1 MMCWPRFCAWY
12 LLPDMSQGFSASD
25 WLAQNG
31 SNGISPGLSEL
42 LWYQRYTKVLDLT
55 PTMAIHSKL
64 AGTYLAKSKGRGMEF
79 DEVRHYQSGD
89 DVRTIDW
96 RVTARSGK
104 VHTKLFREEKERPV
118 FILTD
123 LGSSMRFGS
132 ALLFK
137 SVQAAH
143 LAALIAWHVKQR
155 GDKLGGLVFS
165 QQQHLELKPQ
175 SRSHGVLRYFHALT
189 SVHQAS
195 DSQRGLSLTEALS
208 QLRRLV
214 RPGSLVY
221 ILSDFSDFDEH
232 GLRHIRAIR
241 QHNEVTCCCVTDPLD
256 LALPANGH
264 GRAAVSD
271 GSRTG
276 YIELGSRSLQQRY
289 ARQQSDSL
297 QQKQQLVS
305 QLGCKWLSVSAA
317 EPVLNQLARTVK
329 ERGL

>member
-1 MMCWPRFCAWY
+1 MHT
-12 LLPDMSQGFSASD
+12 MSPEKERSELG
-25 WLAQNG
+25 WLTQCGATG
-31 SNGISPGLSEL
+31 TTLGLSEL

-55 PTMAIHSKL
+55 PRMPIQSKL

-96 RVTARSGK
+96 RVTARTGK

-123 LGSSMRFGS
+123 LGSSMQFGS

-165 QQQHLELKPQ
+165 QQQHFELKPQ

-189 SVHQAS
+189 EVQHSTAAN
-195 DSQRGLSLTEALS
+195 RGLNLNEALS

-221 ILSDFSDFDEH
+221 ILSDFAGFTDD

-241 QHNEVTCCCVTDPLD
+241 QHNEVTCCPITDPLD
-256 LALPANGH
+256 LMLPASGNGL
-264 GRAAVSD
+264 AAISD
-271 GSRTG
+271 GLHTG
-276 YIELGSRSLQQRY
+276 YIELGSNNLRQRY
-289 ARQQSDSL
+289 AQQ
-297 QQKQQLVS
+297 QQTQQQQLKLHIN
-305 QLGCKWLSVSAA
+305 QLGCKWLPVSAA
-317 EPVLNQLARTVK
+317 EPVLSQL
-329 ERGL
+329 ERKWYG

>member
-1 MMCWPRFCAWY
+1 
-12 LLPDMSQGFSASD
+12 MSFTLSAQQ
-25 WLAQNG
+25 WLQQNG
-31 SNGISPGLSEL
+31 ASGTDIGLTEL

-55 PTMAIHSKL
+55 PAMAIQSKL

-79 DEVRHYQSGD
+79 DEVRHYQNGD

-96 RVTARSGK
+96 RVTARTGK

-132 ALLFK
+132 TLLFK

-155 GDKLGGLVFS
+155 GDKLGGLVFN
-165 QQQHLELKPQ
+165 QQQHIELKPQ

-189 SVHQAS
+189 AVHSNSTAVG
-195 DSQRGLSLTEALS
+195 GLNLNEALS

-221 ILSDFSDFDEH
+221 ILSDFADFDQH

-241 QHNEVTCCCVTDPLD
+241 QHNEVSCCAITDPLD
-256 LALPANGH
+256 LALPNTGNGI
-264 GRAAVSD
+264 AAVSD
-271 GSRTG
+271 GHNVA
-276 YIELGSRSLQQRY
+276 YVELASQPLQQRY
-289 ARQQSDSL
+289 ARQQQQAQQQL
-297 QQKQQLVS
+297 QQHII

-317 EPVLNQLARTVK
+317 EPVLSQL
-329 ERGL
+329 ERKWYG

>member
-1 MMCWPRFCAWY
+1 
-12 LLPDMSQGFSASD
+12 MSAQLSAQQ

-31 SNGISPGLSEL
+31 TNGTAPGLTEL
-42 LWYQRYTKVLDLT
+42 LWYQRYTKVLNLT
-55 PTMAIHSKL
+55 PGMAIQSKL

-96 RVTARSGK
+96 RVTARTGK

-123 LGSSMRFGS
+123 LGNSMRFGS
-132 ALLFK
+132 SLLFK
-137 SVQAAH
+137 SVQASH

-165 QQQHLELKPQ
+165 QQQHFELKPQ

-189 SVHQAS
+189 EVHQANS
-195 DSQRGLSLTEALS
+195 GNRGLSLNEALS

-221 ILSDFSDFDEH
+221 LLSDFNDFNDD

-241 QHNEVTCCCVTDPLD
+241 QHNEVTCCPISDPLD
-256 LALPANGH
+256 LMLPANSH
-264 GRAAVSD
+264 GIAAVSD
-271 GSRTG
+271 GTDTG
-276 YIELGSRSLQQRY
+276 YIELGSSTLKHRY
-289 ARQQSDSL
+289 ASQQQHARQLL
-297 QQKQQLVS
+297 QLHIS
-305 QLGCKWLSVSAA
+305 QLGCKWLPVSAA
-317 EPVLNQLARTVK
+317 EPVLSQL
-329 ERGL
+329 ERKWYG

>member
-1 MMCWPRFCAWY
+1 
-12 LLPDMSQGFSASD
+12 MSFTLTTQQ

-31 SNGISPGLSEL
+31 TSGTTIGLNEL

-55 PTMAIHSKL
+55 PCMAIQSKL

-96 RVTARSGK
+96 RVTARTGK

-123 LGSSMRFGS
+123 LGNSMRFGS
-132 ALLFK
+132 TLLFK

-155 GDKLGGLVFS
+155 GDKLGGLVFN
-165 QQQHLELKPQ
+165 QQQHIELKPQ
-175 SRSHGVLRYFHALT
+175 SRSHGVLRYFNALT
-189 SVHQAS
+189 AVHSSSTAL
-195 DSQRGLSLTEALS
+195 RGLNLNDALS

-221 ILSDFSDFDEH
+221 ILSDFVDFDQH
-232 GLRHIRAIR
+232 GLRHVRAIR
-241 QHNEVTCCCVTDPLD
+241 QHNEITCCAITDPLEF
-256 LALPANGH
+256 ALPDSGNGI
-264 GRAAVSD
+264 AAVSD
-271 GSRTG
+271 GIDLG
-276 YIELGSRSLQQRY
+276 YVELGSQTLRQRY
-289 ARQQSDSL
+289 AEQQQRTQQEL
-297 QQKQQLVS
+297 QQHII

-317 EPVLNQLARTVK
+317 EPVLSQL
-329 ERGL
+329 ERRWYG

>member
-1 MMCWPRFCAWY
+1 
-12 LLPDMSQGFSASD
+12 MSLQLSSQQ
-25 WLAQNG
+25 WLEQNG
-31 SNGISPGLSEL
+31 TNGTAPGLAEL

-55 PTMAIHSKL
+55 PTMAIQSKL

-96 RVTARSGK
+96 RVTARTGK

-123 LGSSMRFGS
+123 LGSTMRFGS
-132 ALLFK
+132 SLLFK
-137 SVQAAH
+137 SVQATH

-165 QQQHLELKPQ
+165 QQQHVELKPQ
-175 SRSHGVLRYFHALT
+175 SRSHGVLRYFNALT
-189 SVHQAS
+189 QVHQARETL
-195 DSQRGLSLTEALS
+195 RGLHINDALS

-221 ILSDFSDFDEH
+221 ILSDFSAFNAD

-241 QHNEVTCCCVTDPLD
+241 QHNEVCCCPISDPLD
-256 LALPANGH
+256 LMLPPNSH
-264 GRAAVSD
+264 GLAAVSD
-271 GSRTG
+271 GTLTG
-276 YIELGSRSLQQRY
+276 LVELGSSALQQRY
-289 ARQQSDSL
+289 ARQQHESRQRL
-297 QQKQQLVS
+297 KHQLS
-305 QLGCKWLSVSAA
+305 QLGCKWLAISAA
-317 EPVLNQLARTVK
+317 EPVLSQL
-329 ERGL
+329 ERKWYG

>member
-1 MMCWPRFCAWY
+1 MSV
-12 LLPDMSQGFSASD
+12 LLSAQQ
-25 WLAQNG
+25 WLDQNG
-31 SNGISPGLSEL
+31 TNGTAPGLSEL

-55 PTMAIHSKL
+55 PGMAIQSKL

-96 RVTARSGK
+96 RVTARTGK

-123 LGSSMRFGS
+123 LGNSMRFGS
-132 ALLFK
+132 TLLFK

-165 QQQHLELKPQ
+165 QQQHVELKPQ

-189 SVHQAS
+189 AVHENT
-195 DSQRGLSLTEALS
+195 DSSRGLNINEALS

-214 RPGSLVY
+214 RPGSMVY
-221 ILSDFSDFDEH
+221 ILSDFTDFNQH

-241 QHNEVTCCCVTDPLD
+241 QHNEVTCCAITDPLD
-256 LALPANGH
+256 LMLPETSKGL
-264 GRAAVSD
+264 AAVSD
-271 GSRTG
+271 GANTG
-276 YIELGSRSLQQRY
+276 YLELGSQALKQRY
-289 ARQQSDSL
+289 ANQQHAF
-297 QQKQQLVS
+297 QQQLQLHIS
-305 QLGCKWLSVSAA
+305 QLGCKWLPVSAA
-317 EPVLNQLARTVK
+317 EPVLSQL
-329 ERGL
+329 ERKWYG

>member
-1 MMCWPRFCAWY
+1 
-12 LLPDMSQGFSASD
+12 MSQTLSTQQ

-31 SNGISPGLSEL
+31 TNATDTGLTEL

-55 PTMAIHSKL
+55 PRMAIHSKL

-79 DEVRHYQSGD
+79 DEVRHYQNGD

-96 RVTARSGK
+96 RVTARTGK

-123 LGSSMRFGS
+123 LGDSMRFGS
-132 ALLFK
+132 RLLFK
-137 SVQAAH
+137 SVQASH

-165 QQQHLELKPQ
+165 NTQHIELKPQ

-189 SVHQAS
+189 EVHQQHS
-195 DSQRGLSLTEALS
+195 GNRGLTLDLALS

-221 ILSDFSDFDEH
+221 ILSDFAAFSEA

-241 QHNEVTCCCVTDPLD
+241 QHNEVTCCPITDPLE
-256 LALPANGH
+256 LALPANSSGL
-264 GRAAVSD
+264 AAVTD
-271 GSRTG
+271 GRQTG
-276 YIELGSRSLQQRY
+276 YIELGSRSIQQRY
-289 ARQQSDSL
+289 NSAQQQQQARL
-297 QQKQQLVS
+297 KQHIS
-305 QLGCKWLSVSAA
+305 QLGCKWLPVSAA
-317 EPVLNQLARTVK
+317 EPVLSQL
-329 ERGL
+329 ERKTYG

>member
-1 MMCWPRFCAWY
+1 MNPM
-12 LLPDMSQGFSASD
+12 LSAQQ
-25 WLAQNG
+25 WLEQNG
-31 SNGISPGLSEL
+31 TNGTAPRLAEL
-42 LWYQRYTKVLDLT
+42 LWYQRYTKVLNLT
-55 PTMAIHSKL
+55 PGMAIQSKL

-96 RVTARSGK
+96 RVTARTGK

-123 LGSSMRFGS
+123 LGDSMRFGS
-132 ALLFK
+132 SLLFK

-143 LAALIAWHVKQR
+143 LAALIAWHAKQR

-165 QQQHLELKPQ
+165 QQQHFELKPQ

-189 SVHQAS
+189 EVHHTEQG
-195 DSQRGLSLTEALS
+195 QRGLGLNEALS

-221 ILSDFSDFDEH
+221 ILSDFSSFDAA

-241 QHNEVTCCCVTDPLD
+241 QHNEVSCCPITDPLD
-256 LALPANGH
+256 LMLPAHSNGL
-264 GRAAVSD
+264 AAVSD
-271 GSRTG
+271 GRDTG
-276 YIELGSRSLQQRY
+276 YIELGNTALQQRY
-289 ARQQSDSL
+289 AEQQQGA
-297 QQKQQLVS
+297 QQVLKQHLS
-305 QLGCKWLSVSAA
+305 QLGCKWLPVSAA
-317 EPVLNQLARTVK
+317 EPVLSQL
-329 ERGL
+329 ERKWYG

>member
-1 MMCWPRFCAWY
+1 MRFE
-12 LLPDMSQGFSASD
+12 SD
-25 WLAQNG
+25 WLEQSGADG
-31 SNGISPGLSEL
+31 VSLGLSEL

-55 PTMAIHSKL
+55 PRMPIHSKL

-96 RVTARSGK
+96 RVTARTGK

-123 LGSSMRFGS
+123 LGSSMQFGS

-165 QQQHLELKPQ
+165 QQQHFELKPQ

-189 SVHQAS
+189 EVQHTTQGN
-195 DSQRGLSLTEALS
+195 RGLSLNDALS

-221 ILSDFSDFDEH
+221 ILSDFAGFTDD

-241 QHNEVTCCCVTDPLD
+241 QHNEVTCCPITDPLD
-256 LALPANGH
+256 LMLPASGNGL
-264 GRAAVSD
+264 AAISD
-271 GSRTG
+271 GQHTG
-276 YIELGSRSLQQRY
+276 YVELGSSSLRQRY
-289 ARQQSDSL
+289 AQQ
-297 QQKQQLVS
+297 QQTQQQQLKQHIN
-305 QLGCKWLSVSAA
+305 QLGCKWLPVSAA
-317 EPVLNQLARTVK
+317 EPVLSQL
-329 ERGL
+329 ERKWYG

>member
-1 MMCWPRFCAWY
+1 MPPEKERSERA
-12 LLPDMSQGFSASD
+12 LSEFS
-25 WLAQNG
+25 WLTQCGATG
-31 SNGISPGLSEL
+31 TSLGLGEL

-55 PTMAIHSKL
+55 PRMPIQSKL

-96 RVTARSGK
+96 RVTARTGK

-123 LGSSMRFGS
+123 LGSSMQFGS

-165 QQQHLELKPQ
+165 QQQHFELKPQ

-189 SVHQAS
+189 EVQHTTTAN
-195 DSQRGLSLTEALS
+195 RGLNLNEALS

-221 ILSDFSDFDEH
+221 ILSDFAGFTDD

-241 QHNEVTCCCVTDPLD
+241 QHNEVTCCPITDPLD
-256 LALPANGH
+256 LMLPASASGL
-264 GRAAVSD
+264 AAISD
-271 GSRTG
+271 GQHTG
-276 YIELGSRSLQQRY
+276 YVELGSNSLRQRY
-289 ARQQSDSL
+289 AQQ
-297 QQKQQLVS
+297 QQTQQQQLKQHIN
-305 QLGCKWLSVSAA
+305 QLGCKWLPVSAA
-317 EPVLNQLARTVK
+317 EPVLSQL
-329 ERGL
+329 ERKWYG